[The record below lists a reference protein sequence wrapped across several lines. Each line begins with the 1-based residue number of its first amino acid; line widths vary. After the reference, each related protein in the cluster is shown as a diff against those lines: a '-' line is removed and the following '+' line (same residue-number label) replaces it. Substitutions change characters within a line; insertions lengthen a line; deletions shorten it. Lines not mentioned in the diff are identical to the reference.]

1 MKIIIN
7 SGKVYLNEPCNRCGS
22 EKRVAKKWK
31 ETIPTLTG
39 TTVVKHTQIVC
50 MNEVCQMQSDE
61 LLLKEAKKRQDVRAQ
76 KQVND
81 ALRKANILA
90 ASNKTRKNTSRI

>member
-1 MKIIIN
+1 MKIIIS
-7 SGKVYLNEPCNRCGS
+7 SGKTYLNEPCNRCGS

-39 TTVVKHTQIVC
+39 TTVIKHSQIVC

-61 LLLKEAKKRQDVRAQ
+61 LLFKEAKKRQDVRTQ
-76 KQVND
+76 KEANN
-81 ALRKANILA
+81 ALRKANILTVA
-90 ASNKTRKNTSRI
+90 NKTRKTTSRI